1 MNTNKANS
9 LYSHY
14 AEISDIS
21 MAHGE
26 ARIIYEDVDVLE
38 SLGLSNVTHEQLD
51 AWLPSDPALRAFVAV
66 RRCSGGDG
74 TIVCLQSSRNL
85 KHVT

>member
-1 MNTNKANS
+1 MGKKRKTPTLYSMNTNKANS

-51 AWLPSDPALRAFVAV
+51 A
-66 RRCSGGDG
+66 
-74 TIVCLQSSRNL
+74 
-85 KHVT
+85 